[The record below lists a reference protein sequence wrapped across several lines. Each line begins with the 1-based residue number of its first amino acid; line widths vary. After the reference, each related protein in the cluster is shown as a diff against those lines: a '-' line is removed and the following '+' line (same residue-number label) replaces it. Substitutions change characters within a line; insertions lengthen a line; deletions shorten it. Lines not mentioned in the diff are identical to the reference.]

1 VTAFDQ
7 MRDRLIDHGSRI
19 AEVRQNHFMAQCP
32 AHEDGRPSL
41 GVDYQPN
48 HGRLMVRCYADCQ
61 TDDVMKEL
69 GLELRDLFDE
79 EPDTSKAVPIR
90 SYVYRK
96 TDGQPMFIVDRY
108 WPKTFRQR
116 KPDTLPGDT
125 GGIKGIEPILFH
137 ADKVW
142 QRMKAEPTTVYLVDG
157 ERDVETAEQHGLVA
171 TTPPGF
177 GKKWR
182 DTYTSFLRHAKEV
195 VIVVDQDEL
204 KADGSLGPGQTF
216 ALAARSA
223 LRAETVKVRVV
234 APAVG
239 KDLSDH
245 FAGGYGPD
253 DFQVEPT
260 ASVRPRGLDA
270 SSLMT
275 QEFEPVEFIVDKIL
289 PEGLTILAGS
299 PKVGKSWVA
308 LDFCLAVALGGRAL
322 SVVPCTQGNVLY
334 LAREDSYRRLQ
345 SRIAL
350 VMGGSMEAPK
360 DLELVP
366 QEHDW
371 IGGEEGLA
379 NLSEWAEEVRNPKLV
394 VLDTLARVE
403 PEMGEDSRRGVYA
416 GNYSMMARYKRWA
429 DQHHLAVLAVH
440 HDRKGDSGASKT
452 GMAADPFTKI
462 SGTRGLT
469 GAADTLMFLESI
481 RGTRTGEL
489 HVTGR
494 DVAEQSLELHKAG
507 PLWSASTQPE

>member
-48 HGRLMVRCYADCQ
+48 HGRLMVRCYAECN
-61 TDDVMKEL
+61 TDDVVSAL
-69 GLELRDLFDE
+69 GLELKDLFDT
-79 EPDTSKAVPIR
+79 EPDTDKAVPIR
-90 SYVYRK
+90 SYVYRR
-96 TDGQPMFIVDRY
+96 TSGEPVYIVDRY

-116 KPDTLPGDT
+116 LPDTLPGDT
-125 GGIKGIEPILFH
+125 KGIKGVEPILFH

-142 QRMKAEPTTVYLVDG
+142 QAMRAGETTVWLVDG
-157 ERDVETAEQHGLVA
+157 ERDVETAEQQGLVA

-182 DTYTSFLRHAKEV
+182 DSYTAFLRHAKEV
-195 VIVVDQDEL
+195 VIVADQDEL
-204 KADGSLGPGQTF
+204 KADGSLGPGQSY
-216 ALAARSA
+216 ALAARMA
-223 LRAETVKVRVV
+223 LRAASVKVRVV

-245 FAGGYGPD
+245 FAGGYGVD

-275 QEFEPVEFIVDKIL
+275 REFQPVEFIVDKIM
-289 PEGLTILAGS
+289 PEGLSILAGS
-299 PKVGKSWVA
+299 PKVGKSWVS

-322 SVVPCTQGNVLY
+322 SVIECAQGNVLY

-350 VMGGSMEAPK
+350 IMGGSMEAPK
-360 DLELVP
+360 ALELVP

-379 NLSEWAEEVRNPKLV
+379 NLSEWAEEVARPKLV

-403 PEMGEDSRRGVYA
+403 PEMGEDNKRGVYA
-416 GNYSMMARYKRWA
+416 GNYAMMARYKRWA
-429 DQHHLAVLAVH
+429 DEHHVAVLAVM

-489 HVTGR
+489 HITGR
-494 DVAEQSLELHKAG
+494 DVAEQSLELQKVG
-507 PLWSASTQPE
+507 PLWSAITQPE